1 MDFTSSPAGKPCPEV
16 NIQSFVRHQMEPLD
30 SHWFALKVFY
40 NQVVPL
46 KQKLEQ
52 ADCRTYLPMTLVE
65 ECRQGRIRKV
75 EKPLISG
82 LLFVRTTEPFIV
94 DFKAKNDDKF
104 MIYGEPGRGDDRRKA
119 MAIPDDEM
127 RSFIILTSQYG
138 QDGSQAELLGI
149 DMTDISQYRKGERV
163 RITGGIYKGAEGVI
177 RKIRSDRKFV
187 VVVQGVA
194 VVGVSRIPQAY
205 IEKI

>member
-1 MDFTSSPAGKPCPEV
+1 
-16 NIQSFVRHQMEPLD
+16 MEPLD

-82 LLFVRTTEPFIV
+82 LLFVHTTEPFIV